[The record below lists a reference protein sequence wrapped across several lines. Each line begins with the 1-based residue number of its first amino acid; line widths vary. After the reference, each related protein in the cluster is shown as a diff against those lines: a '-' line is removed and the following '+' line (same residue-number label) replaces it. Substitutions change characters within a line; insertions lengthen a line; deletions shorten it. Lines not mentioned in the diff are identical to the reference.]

1 MPPMSMKNTPLS
13 AAGVDLG
20 LYGSTPLEDDEEERK
35 RRERLAKQNGSSNS
49 ALIGPA
55 GAFMDLG
62 LT

>member
-13 AAGVDLG
+13 AASVDLG
-20 LYGSTPLEDDEEERK
+20 LYGSTPGEDDEEEKKRK
-35 RRERLAKQNGSSNS
+35 ERLAKMNGASNS
-49 ALIGPA
+49 ALAGPA